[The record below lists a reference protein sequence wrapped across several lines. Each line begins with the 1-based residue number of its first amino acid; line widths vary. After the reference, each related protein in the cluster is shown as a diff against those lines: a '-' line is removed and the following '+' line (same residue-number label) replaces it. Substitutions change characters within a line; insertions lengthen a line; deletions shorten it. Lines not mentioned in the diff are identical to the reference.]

1 SQTARFGHA
10 CEIET
15 SVLLALAPELVR
27 QDALT
32 AGDLKPASLQLAFNN
47 QPFALQVPVP
57 FHEQTRNG
65 VFGDARLASR
75 EIGEAI
81 VETAIER
88 TLTFVESFLATY
100 PDK

>member
-1 SQTARFGHA
+1 MKRSVRFGLKP
-10 CEIET
+10 I
-15 SVLLALAPELVR
+15 LVR
-27 QDALT
+27 MRAH
-32 AGDLKPASLQLAFNN
+32 SSV
-47 QPFALQVPVP
+47 LQVPVP